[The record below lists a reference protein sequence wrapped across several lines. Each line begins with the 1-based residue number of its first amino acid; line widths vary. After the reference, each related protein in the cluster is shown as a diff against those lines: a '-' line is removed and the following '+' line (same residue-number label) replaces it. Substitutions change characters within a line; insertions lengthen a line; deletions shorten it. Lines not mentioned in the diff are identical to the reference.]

1 MEYKGDFSL
10 PFNEKNPLNYV
21 KPITVNIYFK
31 QSTPGVGQYNPKPVE
46 ANKNGHSSIF
56 LSKNER
62 ALIPE
67 NKLDYQRNMPAPGDY
82 DRMDGFDIMY
92 PEDDDR
98 KNTAAFRE
106 PIPKKIVPVNL
117 YDPHSEPEN
126 EKSKKPEP
134 CSYKLP
140 RLFDV
145 AEQPED

>member
-46 ANKNGHSSIF
+46 SNKNGHSSIF

-62 ALIPE
+62 AMLPE
-67 NKLDYQRNMPAPGDY
+67 TKLERFAQMPAPGDY
-82 DRMDGFDIMY
+82 DRLDGFDIMY
-92 PEDDDR
+92 PEEDDR
-98 KNTAAFRE
+98 NITAAFRE
-106 PIPKKIVPVNL
+106 PIPRKIVPVNL
-117 YDPHSEPEN
+117 YDPHAEPEQDKN
-126 EKSKKPEP
+126 KMPEVT
-134 CSYKLP
+134 SYNLP

-145 AEQPED
+145 PEQPED